1 MRGYLVPFFI
11 IVFWVVM
18 TILFIRKEV
27 IPSLPSL
34 VQPSYEAYLKTSD
47 YDKDIKMNIF
57 FRGQSIGFS
66 HTIINPLK
74 DNYTSIDNTTK
85 ISLPV
90 FLGNLFDSN
99 FTADNTKDK
108 KEATGITMELIG
120 KSIIDSDYN
129 LKSFD
134 FSAKSPFLNY
144 TISGEVKNGILDF
157 TTYDG
162 VRHLNNRLPYK
173 SASTVSDGL
182 SPFISMPHLSVGKE
196 WVINFV
202 NPFTASMQTLQAR
215 VENLTKIDW
224 KDKMHDV
231 YEVKLSNPKMHK
243 QINYTAY
250 ITPDGKIL
258 KQEILFP
265 GLYLIRE

>member
-1 MRGYLVPFFI
+1 MRGYI
-11 IVFWVVM
+11 ISSIIIIFWVVM
-18 TILFIRKEV
+18 TVLFIRKEV

-34 VQPSYEAYLKTSD
+34 VQPSYEAYLKSPD
-47 YDKDIKMNIF
+47 YDKNIRMNIY

-66 HTIINPLK
+66 HTIINPLE
-74 DNYTSIDNTTK
+74 NNQISIDNITK
-85 ISLPV
+85 INLPM
-90 FLGNLFDSN
+90 FFGNLFESGFNSGKEENKKDSS
-99 FTADNTKDK
+99 
-108 KEATGITMELIG
+108 GIAMELIG
-120 KSIIDSDYN
+120 KSIIDNNYK
-129 LKSFD
+129 LKSFN

-144 TISGEVKNGILDF
+144 TIFGEVKNDLLEF

-162 VRHLNNRLPYK
+162 VKHYNSRLPYQ
-173 SASTVSDGL
+173 STSTVSDGL

-224 KDKMHDV
+224 KDKTYDV
-231 YEVKLSNPKMHK
+231 YEVILSNPKMRK
-243 QINYTAY
+243 QVNYTAY

>member
-1 MRGYLVPFFI
+1 
-11 IVFWVVM
+11 M
-18 TILFIRKEV
+18 TVLFIRKEV

-34 VQPSYEAYLKTSD
+34 VQPSYEAYLKSPD
-47 YDKDIKMNIF
+47 YDKDIMMNIY

-66 HTIINPLK
+66 HTVINLLE
-74 DNYTSIDNTTK
+74 NNQTSIDNITT
-85 ISLPV
+85 INFPMI
-90 FLGNLFDSN
+90 FGNLFDPSSLSG
-99 FTADNTKDK
+99 ADK
-108 KEATGITMELIG
+108 KEDKKDSNGIAMELIG
-120 KSIIDSDYN
+120 KSIIDDNYK
-129 LKSFD
+129 LKSFN

-144 TISGEVKNGILDF
+144 TISGEVKGDFLEF

-162 VRHLNNRLPYK
+162 VKHYNNRLPYK
-173 SASTVSDGL
+173 STSTVSDGL
-182 SPFISMPHLSVGKE
+182 SPFISMPHLAVGKE

-202 NPFTASMQTLQAR
+202 NPFTASIETLQAR

-224 KDKMHDV
+224 KDKTYDA
-231 YEVKLSNPKMHK
+231 YEVILSNPKMPK
-243 QINYTAY
+243 QLKYTAY